1 MTALV
6 LCRQADSCLLSLS
19 DAETNWLRTHHAAP
33 RELSFVGGGSYK
45 GWFDPAF
52 IKRLSG

>member
-6 LCRQADSCLLSLS
+6 LYRQVDGCLLSVS
-19 DAETNWLRTHHAAP
+19 DEETNGPRSHHAAP
-33 RELSFVGGGSYK
+33 RELSFVGGGSHK